1 MIDLGVMVPA
11 EVIIQT
17 AIKEKPDLVCLSGLI
32 TPSLEEMV
40 HVTDE
45 MQKAGLTIPVMV
57 GGATTSK
64 LHTAIKIA
72 PHYDY
77 PVIHV
82 LDASQNPLIAAK
94 LLNPDTREAYIE
106 GLNKE
111 YEALRASMEKKK
123 KYWFRCRKPV

>member
-1 MIDLGVMVPA
+1 
-11 EVIIQT
+11 
-17 AIKEKPDLVCLSGLI
+17 
-32 TPSLEEMV
+32 
-40 HVTDE
+40 
-45 MQKAGLTIPVMV
+45 MQKAGLTIPIMV

-94 LLNPDTREAYIE
+94 LLNPDTRDAYIE
-106 GLNKE
+106 NLNNE

-123 KYWFRCRKPV
+123 EVLVSLSEARANHPDTRLRRLPRFLAGRFSGRGPCQGCRSHATV

>member
-1 MIDLGVMVPA
+1 
-11 EVIIQT
+11 
-17 AIKEKPDLVCLSGLI
+17 
-32 TPSLEEMV
+32 MV

-45 MQKAGLTIPVMV
+45 MQKAGLSIPIMV

-94 LLNPDTREAYIE
+94 LLNPDTRDAYIAQ
-106 GLNKE
+106 LNSE
-111 YEALRASMEKKK
+111 YEALRASMNKKK
-123 KYWFRCRKPV
+123 RYWFRCRKLGRIVRRSTGPLTIRLSRLGTGYR

>member
-1 MIDLGVMVPA
+1 MKKSPTWSVFP
-11 EVIIQT
+11 
-17 AIKEKPDLVCLSGLI
+17 GLI

-45 MQKAGLTIPVMV
+45 MQKAGLSIPIMV

-94 LLNPDTREAYIE
+94 LLSPGYA
-106 GLNKE
+106 
-111 YEALRASMEKKK
+111 
-123 KYWFRCRKPV
+123 RCLYRPAEQ